1 MVEITD
7 PQIRAAQRRG
17 LVAQRTEPRAAA
29 VRYDP
34 KLKRVIVNLSNGCIF
49 AFPPHLAQ
57 GLEAATDDQIAEV
70 KVLGAGYGLR
80 WESLDV
86 DLSMPG
92 LLAGIFG
99 TRKWMARQAG
109 QARSEA
115 KAAAA
120 RANGAKGG
128 RPRKVAG

>member
-7 PQIRAAQRRG
+7 AQIRAARRRG
-17 LVAQRTEPRAAA
+17 LVAQRTEPRATAA
-29 VRYDP
+29 RYDS
-34 KLKRVIVNLSNGCIF
+34 KLKRVIVDLSNGCIF
-49 AFPPHLAQ
+49 AFPPDLAQ

-92 LLAGIFG
+92 LRAGILG
-99 TRKWMARQAG
+99 TRKWMARQAPAG
-109 QARSEA
+109 
-115 KAAAA
+115 
-120 RANGAKGG
+120 GG
-128 RPRKVAG
+128 REGGDGADDRALCG